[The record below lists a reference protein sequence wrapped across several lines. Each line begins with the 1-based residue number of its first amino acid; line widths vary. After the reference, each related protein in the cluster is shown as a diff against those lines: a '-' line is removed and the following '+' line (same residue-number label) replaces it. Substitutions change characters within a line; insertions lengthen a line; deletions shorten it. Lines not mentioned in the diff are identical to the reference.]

1 MQWYTMANMANT
13 VGAPSNAHYAPA
25 GAQNEAVTHPP
36 GDSLQDPGLPG
47 AAHACRYAG
56 SPRHGPAMSCHGPA
70 SVLPYSCH
78 VVIAMLC

>member
-1 MQWYTMANMANT
+1 MQWYNMANMANT

-47 AAHACRYAG
+47 AAQACR
-56 SPRHGPAMSCHGPA
+56 
-70 SVLPYSCH
+70 
-78 VVIAMLC
+78 